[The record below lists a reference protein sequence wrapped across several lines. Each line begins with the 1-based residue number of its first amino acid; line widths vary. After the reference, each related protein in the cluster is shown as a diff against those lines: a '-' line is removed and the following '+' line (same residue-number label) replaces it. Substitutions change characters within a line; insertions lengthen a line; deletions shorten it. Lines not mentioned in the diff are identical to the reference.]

1 MQRNTSTWVYFLS
14 LLVGIAMTV
23 ALLPACGGG
32 GSGSCNSELNE
43 DPEAEEGC
51 ELEEVGEEEDD
62 ADLELVTEFR
72 EETGDPEELFSEES
86 AEIAECGNFGCA
98 EDM

>member
-32 GSGSCNSELNE
+32 GGGSCNSELNE
-43 DPEAEEGC
+43 GQGNEEGC
-51 ELEEVGEEEDD
+51 ELEEVTEEEID
-62 ADLELVTEFR
+62 AGHEALTELR
-72 EETGDPEELFSEES
+72 EETGDPEDPFSEGA
-86 AEIAECGNFGCA
+86 AEIAECGTFGCA

>member
-1 MQRNTSTWVYFLS
+1 MQRNSSTWVYFLS

-32 GSGSCNSELNE
+32 GGGSCNSELSEGEGN
-43 DPEAEEGC
+43 EEGC

-72 EETGDPEELFSEES
+72 EEKGDPEELFSEES
-86 AEIAECGNFGCA
+86 AEIAECGTLGCA
-98 EDM
+98 EM